1 MTHEYNRRN
10 KKKTVIKTEA
20 IVKGEKIIISTI
32 NCFKEEII
40 NTKNIVNKK
49 LQKENEKLH
58 EKCIKLENNISS
70 NESPVNT
77 LEQYGWRKC
86 VFVWGISGRAFERDF
101 EETLKET
108 FSALK
113 HGS

>member
-1 MTHEYNRRN
+1 MTHEYNLQN
-10 KKKTVIKTEA
+10 KNESV
-20 IVKGEKIIISTI
+20 VKNEPIAKAEEVIISTI

-49 LQKENEKLH
+49 LEEENEKLQ

-70 NESPVNT
+70 NESSVNT

-86 VFVWGISGRAFERDF
+86 VFV
-101 EETLKET
+101 
-108 FSALK
+108 
-113 HGS
+113 

>member
-1 MTHEYNRRN
+1 MAKAEE
-10 KKKTVIKTEA
+10 V
-20 IVKGEKIIISTI
+20 IISTI

-40 NTKNIVNKK
+40 NTKNIVNRK
-49 LQKENEKLH
+49 LEEENEKLQ

-70 NESPVNT
+70 NESSVNT

-86 VFVWGISGRAFERDF
+86 VFVWGISGRVFERDF